1 MRNTAAIL
9 LTTIVLLAAGC
20 ASGRSYVRQDYDFQG
35 ARSVA
40 VVKVTGEVRSEAGRA
55 QLMDFFNMELLKK
68 GFSPIE
74 RSQIQEV
81 LAEQEFQRGDATRPE
96 NAAEVGR
103 ILNVDSVVILNVPQF
118 DETISMTAKMVDV
131 EDGSLIWMA
140 EGSGSTGRTLATIT
154 GGLIG
159 AGAGVWAGGDS
170 TGRTVGGIAG
180 GVLGGLAGRTLSPQ
194 EASTA
199 RNIISDMCAELPELR

>member
-1 MRNTAAIL
+1 MRRTAFCILTLAI
-9 LTTIVLLAAGC
+9 LLAAGC
-20 ASGRSYVRQDYDFQG
+20 ASGTGYVKRDHDFEQ
-35 ARSVA
+35 ARRVA
-40 VVKVTGEVRSEAGRA
+40 VVKVTGKVPSEAARV

-74 RSQIQEV
+74 RNQIREV
-81 LAEQEFQRGDATRPE
+81 LEEQEFQRGDITRPE

-103 ILNVDSVVILNVPQF
+103 ILNVDSVAILNVPQF
-118 DETISMTAKMVDV
+118 GEKISMTAKMVDV
-131 EDGSLIWMA
+131 EDGTLLWMG
-140 EGSGSTGRTLATIT
+140 EGSGSTGRTVATIT

-170 TGRTVGGIAG
+170 TGKTIGGIAG
-180 GVLGGLAGRTLSPQ
+180 GLAGGLAGRTLSPQ

-199 RNIISDMCAELPELR
+199 RAIIADMCEGLPELR